1 MINALWLFNSLH
13 FGLRGRGEHRQIC
26 WGDVQLMKDADGT
39 EHLHSSERQTKKRSA
54 ADPRNVRPIKPKAFA
69 TSDLPRERDPVVV
82 FKIYSEKR
90 PESMNKP
97 DAPFYLGVNHTTKNS
112 DKSWFK
118 ANAMGVNK
126 LNSLMKTM
134 AEKSGLDNSHLTN
147 HSARKRMIQTLN
159 DKDIPPSH
167 IMQLSGHKNV
177 QSINNYSH
185 VSQEQQK
192 SMSRILSGS
201 TSMLQ
206 TETHSL
212 VEATKKESPTPT
224 AAGLF
229 KGAVFYGGNY
239 TINISS
245 SSCPTKAQKDKLI
258 NE

>member
-1 MINALWLFNSLH
+1 MELIHTMS
-13 FGLRGRGEHRQIC
+13 
-26 WGDVQLMKDADGT
+26 D
-39 EHLHSSERQTKKRSA
+39 RSNPA
-54 ADPRNVRPIKPKAFA
+54 KAFA
-69 TSDLPRERDPVVV
+69 TPDLPRERDPVVV
-82 FKIYSEKR
+82 YKSYSEKR

-118 ANAMGVNK
+118 ASEMGVNK

-134 AEKSGLDNSHLTN
+134 AEKAGLDNSHLTN

-159 DKDIPPSH
+159 DKDISPSQH

-201 TSMLQ
+201 TSMVQ
-206 TETHSL
+206 SQTHSL
-212 VEATKKESPTPT
+212 VET
-224 AAGLF
+224 A
-229 KGAVFYGGNY
+229 KQH
-239 TINISS
+239 I
-245 SSCPTKAQKDKLI
+245 
-258 NE
+258 